1 MTWIHCCV
9 AIDSSLNRFT
19 VVVNGKQLED
29 KTFPIPPGA
38 QPPTNLTE
46 KLLIF
51 KSFVGFWYQCK
62 NKVSNLN
69 IFSGRLTL
77 HEMVSRTSG
86 EDCGKANGDYLDW
99 ESAEWNLKGKANLRE
114 VTVEDLCRRE
124 SKIQVFTS
132 PISQLDQ
139 CRNLCTKMEKGTIAT
154 VRSQNQSQDM
164 FNRVNELLNTDGK
177 ATKAGIVS
185 QAAWAPIKRAGDG
198 SWIDLFN
205 KSPVKEII
213 WAEGHPRSE
222 LCAIYVNPWKGLGSY
237 TCKVNTK
244 VSPIYCPC

>member
-1 MTWIHCCV
+1 MTWIHSCV
-9 AIDSSLNRFT
+9 AIDSSLNHFT
-19 VVVNGKQLED
+19 IVVNGQQLEE
-29 KTFPIPPGA
+29 KAFPIPEGA
-38 QPPTNLTE
+38 QRPLNLTE
-46 KLLIF
+46 KLLMF
-51 KSFVGFWYQCK
+51 KFYVGFWYQSK

-69 IFSGRLTL
+69 IFSKLMTL
-77 HEMVSRTSG
+77 PEMVSRTAG
-86 EDCGKANGDYLDW
+86 EDCSKSGGDYLDW
-99 ESAEWNLKGKANLRE
+99 KKARWDLKGKASPSEAN
-114 VTVEDLCRRE
+114 VGICRRE

-132 PISQLDQ
+132 PISQLDH
-139 CRNLCTKMEKGTIAT
+139 CWNLCTKMEKGTIAT

-164 FNRVNELLNTDGK
+164 FNRVDELLNTDGK

-237 TCKVNTK
+237 TCNVKA
-244 VSPIYCPC
+244 